1 MTLTYWQ
8 QNRPTLSNTRLGH
21 PPSFW
26 WPWPTGNGTDL
37 RSPTPG
43 WVTHLHSDDPD
54 LLATE
59 QTYTL
64 QHQAGSPTFIL
75 MTLTYWQQNR
85 PTLSNTRLGHPPS
98 FWWPWPTGNGTDL
111 RSPTPGWVTHL
122 HSDDPDLLA
131 TEQTYT
137 LQHQAGSPTF
147 ILMALTYWQQNRPTL
162 SNTRLGH
169 LTFILMTLTY
179 WQQNRP
185 TLSNTRLGHPPS
197 FWWPWPI
204 GNRTDLCS
212 PTPGWVTHLHSDDL
226 TLEAVHGHND
236 LSGIDRGVRVLVAVQ
251 QRQKIKYNH
260 KGSTWACVL
269 RSTAG
274 VIMRLNHRVIVR
286 SQSRAMIA
294 TRTKHRVIV
303 TLLFDFQWGQTVW
316 SHHHPSV

>member
-26 WPWPTGNGTDL
+26 WPWPIGNRTDL

-43 WVTHLHSDDPD
+43 WVTHLHSDDPN

-59 QTYTL
+59 QTYAL

-98 FWWPWPTGNGTDL
+98 FWWSCSWSCSWPQWPQWNWPGCPCSRGC
-111 RSPTPGWVTHL
+111 PTKTKNIITRGLYGHVSWG
-122 HSDDPDLLA
+122 
-131 TEQTYT
+131 QT
-137 LQHQAGSPTF
+137 
-147 ILMALTYWQQNRPTL
+147 M
-162 SNTRLGH
+162 
-169 LTFILMTLTY
+169 
-179 WQQNRP
+179 
-185 TLSNTRLGHPPS
+185 
-197 FWWPWPI
+197 
-204 GNRTDLCS
+204 
-212 PTPGWVTHLHSDDL
+212 
-226 TLEAVHGHND
+226 
-236 LSGIDRGVRVLVAVQ
+236 
-251 QRQKIKYNH
+251 
-260 KGSTWACVL
+260 

-294 TRTKHRVIV
+294 TRTKHGAIV